1 MNERIEFLKK
11 ELFRNKR
18 EISIERAVLYTESHK
33 QTENLPEIIRRA
45 KATENIL
52 KKMEIGIREKEIIA
66 GNRTIK
72 PRAGIISPEMDPYW
86 ILKEID
92 TIDTRPQDRFIFKED
107 DKKIFL
113 EELYTYWEKKSLKDS
128 LNAVIPPYIRNA
140 VNEKIVN
147 LNQTDKGQGHIIPD
161 FEEVLKKGYQ
171 NIKKELEENLKK
183 DSENDFFKASLIVL
197 NATIE
202 HIRRYEKLARELAE
216 KENDPDRKYELEIIS
231 RVSGK
236 IATEPAETFL
246 EALQLLWYTSIV
258 LQMESNAS
266 SISLGRIDQYLY
278 PYYKKDIEKG
288 ESKEKLKE
296 YLEAFYIKTN
306 DVVLL
311 RSEHSAKFFAGFP
324 SGYTALLGG
333 VSIYGQSAVNELS
346 YLCLEA

>member
-171 NIKKELEENLKK
+171 NIKKELE
-183 DSENDFFKASLIVL
+183 
-197 NATIE
+197 
-202 HIRRYEKLARELAE
+202 
-216 KENDPDRKYELEIIS
+216 
-231 RVSGK
+231 
-236 IATEPAETFL
+236 
-246 EALQLLWYTSIV
+246 
-258 LQMESNAS
+258 
-266 SISLGRIDQYLY
+266 
-278 PYYKKDIEKG
+278 
-288 ESKEKLKE
+288 
-296 YLEAFYIKTN
+296 KT
-306 DVVLL
+306 
-311 RSEHSAKFFAGFP
+311 
-324 SGYTALLGG
+324 
-333 VSIYGQSAVNELS
+333 
-346 YLCLEA
+346 

>member
-128 LNAVIPPYIRNA
+128 LNGVIPPYIRNA

-216 KENDPDRKYELEIIS
+216 KKMTQTENMNWK
-231 RVSGK
+231 
-236 IATEPAETFL
+236 
-246 EALQLLWYTSIV
+246 
-258 LQMESNAS
+258 
-266 SISLGRIDQYLY
+266 
-278 PYYKKDIEKG
+278 
-288 ESKEKLKE
+288 
-296 YLEAFYIKTN
+296 
-306 DVVLL
+306 
-311 RSEHSAKFFAGFP
+311 
-324 SGYTALLGG
+324 
-333 VSIYGQSAVNELS
+333 
-346 YLCLEA
+346 

>member
-45 KATENIL
+45 KVTENIL

-128 LNAVIPPYIRNA
+128 LN
-140 VNEKIVN
+140 
-147 LNQTDKGQGHIIPD
+147 
-161 FEEVLKKGYQ
+161 
-171 NIKKELEENLKK
+171 
-183 DSENDFFKASLIVL
+183 
-197 NATIE
+197 
-202 HIRRYEKLARELAE
+202 
-216 KENDPDRKYELEIIS
+216 
-231 RVSGK
+231 
-236 IATEPAETFL
+236 
-246 EALQLLWYTSIV
+246 
-258 LQMESNAS
+258 
-266 SISLGRIDQYLY
+266 
-278 PYYKKDIEKG
+278 G
-288 ESKEKLKE
+288 ESRSLSKLVLAKPTTFVFRRPFHHWKRPR
-296 YLEAFYIKTN
+296 LTFIAFGFN
-306 DVVLL
+306 ESLL
-311 RSEHSAKFFAGFP
+311 NYTKIRSHRQNYAHLHPARP
-324 SGYTALLGG
+324 TPTC
-333 VSIYGQSAVNELS
+333 QNP
-346 YLCLEA
+346 